1 MDDSLTDPLKK
12 DEPALSDPF
21 QEPFTKE
28 QSTGAPDLYGKIES
42 ESTGLGRLLSK
53 LPGFGGYMERSR
65 RRQADKMLRDAISA
79 RLEETRLRLSNV
91 HQELSRDIIKAID
104 FAEPLGRAD
113 SRLMGLVGKVKDA
126 PQGYS
131 GFFNATKVDE
141 QDLARIYDFDAQ
153 MLTYAETIEAEVNA
167 LQEAVR
173 ADGAIGEHIR
183 TLDAAVQ
190 DANAAFNKRQE
201 VLRGVS

>member
-1 MDDSLTDPLKK
+1 MDDSLSDPLKNE
-12 DEPALSDPF
+12 EPALGDPF
-21 QEPFTKE
+21 RDPPKQE
-28 QSTGAPDLYGKIES
+28 GAPDLYEKIES
-42 ESTGLGRLLSK
+42 ESTALGRLLAK

-79 RLEETRLRLSNV
+79 RLEETRLRLANV

-104 FAEPLGRAD
+104 HAEPLGRAD
-113 SRLMGLVGKVKDA
+113 SRLMGLVGKIKDA

-131 GFFNATKVDE
+131 GFFDATKVDA

-173 ADGAIGEHIR
+173 ENSAIGDQIR
-183 TLDAAVQ
+183 ILDAAVQ
-190 DANAAFNKRQE
+190 DANATFNKRQE

>member
-1 MDDSLTDPLKK
+1 MTDPLKK

-21 QEPFTKE
+21 QEPLK
-28 QSTGAPDLYGKIES
+28 QGGAPDLYGKIES
-42 ESTGLGRLLSK
+42 ESTGLGRLLSR

-65 RRQADKMLRDAISA
+65 RRQADKMLREAISA
-79 RLEETRLRLSNV
+79 RLEETRLLLSNV

-113 SRLMGLVGKVKDA
+113 SRLMGLVGKIKDA

-131 GFFNATKVDE
+131 GFFDATKVDE
-141 QDLARIYDFDAQ
+141 QDLARIYDFDAE

-173 ADGAIGEHIR
+173 EDGEIGGHIR
-183 TLDAAVQ
+183 ELDSAVQ
-190 DANAAFNKRQE
+190 DANAAFNQRQE
-201 VLRGVS
+201 LLRGVS

>member
-1 MDDSLTDPLKK
+1 MDDSLSDPLKNE
-12 DEPALSDPF
+12 EPALGDPF
-21 QEPFTKE
+21 RDPPKQE
-28 QSTGAPDLYGKIES
+28 GAPDLYEKIES
-42 ESTGLGRLLSK
+42 ESTALGRLLAK

-79 RLEETRLRLSNV
+79 RLEETRLRLANV

-104 FAEPLGRAD
+104 HAEPLGRAD
-113 SRLMGLVGKVKDA
+113 SRLMGLVGKIKDA

-131 GFFNATKVDE
+131 GFFDATKVDA
-141 QDLARIYDFDAQ
+141 QDLARIYDFDGQ

-173 ADGAIGEHIR
+173 ENGAIGDQIR

-190 DANAAFNKRQE
+190 DANATFNKRQE

>member
-1 MDDSLTDPLKK
+1 MDDSLSDPLKNE
-12 DEPALSDPF
+12 EPSLGDPF
-21 QEPFTKE
+21 REPPKQE
-28 QSTGAPDLYGKIES
+28 GAPDLYEKIES
-42 ESTGLGRLLSK
+42 ESTALGRLLAK

-79 RLEETRLRLSNV
+79 RLEETRLRLANV

-104 FAEPLGRAD
+104 HAEPLGRAD
-113 SRLMGLVGKVKDA
+113 SRLMGLVGKIKDA

-131 GFFNATKVDE
+131 GFFDATKVDA

-173 ADGAIGEHIR
+173 EDGAIGDQIR
-183 TLDAAVQ
+183 ILDAAVQ
-190 DANAAFNKRQE
+190 DANATFNKRQE

>member
-1 MDDSLTDPLKK
+1 MDESPTDPLKK

-21 QEPFTKE
+21 QDPFKKDE
-28 QSTGAPDLYGKIES
+28 STGAPDLYGQIES
-42 ESTGLGRLLSK
+42 ESTALGRLLAK

-65 RRQADKMLRDAISA
+65 RRQADKLLREAIAA

-113 SRLMGLVGKVKDA
+113 SRLMGLVGKIKDA
-126 PQGYS
+126 PQGYT
-131 GFFNATKVDE
+131 GFFDATKVDE
-141 QDLARIYDFDAQ
+141 QDLARIYDFDAE

-173 ADGAIGEHIR
+173 EDGAIGDHIR
-183 TLDAAVQ
+183 TLDSAVQ

-201 VLRGVS
+201 LLRGVS

>member
-1 MDDSLTDPLKK
+1 MDDSLSDPLKNE
-12 DEPALSDPF
+12 EPSLGDPF
-21 QEPFTKE
+21 REPPKQE
-28 QSTGAPDLYGKIES
+28 GAPDLYEKIES
-42 ESTGLGRLLSK
+42 ESTALGRLLAK

-79 RLEETRLRLSNV
+79 RLEETRLRLANV

-104 FAEPLGRAD
+104 HAEPLGRAD
-113 SRLMGLVGKVKDA
+113 SRLMGLVGKIKDA

-131 GFFNATKVDE
+131 GFFDATKVDA

-173 ADGAIGEHIR
+173 ENGAIVDQIR

-190 DANAAFNKRQE
+190 DANATFNKRQE

>member
-104 FAEPLGRAD
+104 FAEPLGRAY
-113 SRLMGLVGKVKDA
+113 SRLMGLVGKIKDA

-131 GFFNATKVDE
+131 GFFDATKVDE

-173 ADGAIGEHIR
+173 EDSAIGEHIR

>member
-1 MDDSLTDPLKK
+1 MDDSMTDPMKQ

-21 QEPFTKE
+21 EEPFKKG
-28 QSTGAPDLYGKIES
+28 QSGAPDLYGKIES
-42 ESTGLGRLLSK
+42 ESTGLGRLLSR

-65 RRQADKMLRDAISA
+65 RRQADKMLRDAISG
-79 RLEETRLRLSNV
+79 RLEETRLRLANV

-131 GFFNATKVDE
+131 GFFDAVKVDE
-141 QDLARIYDFDAQ
+141 QDLAHIYDFDAD
-153 MLTYAETIEAEVNA
+153 MLTYAESIDAEVDA
-167 LQEAVR
+167 LQAAVR
-173 ADGAIGEHIR
+173 EDGEIGAHIR
-183 TLDAAVQ
+183 QLDAAVQ

>member
-1 MDDSLTDPLKK
+1 MDDSLSDPLKNE
-12 DEPALSDPF
+12 EPALGDPF
-21 QEPFTKE
+21 RDPPKQE
-28 QSTGAPDLYGKIES
+28 GAPDLYEKIES
-42 ESTGLGRLLSK
+42 ESTALGRLLAK

-79 RLEETRLRLSNV
+79 RLEETRLRLANV

-104 FAEPLGRAD
+104 HAEPLGRAD
-113 SRLMGLVGKVKDA
+113 SRLMGLVGKIKDA

-131 GFFNATKVDE
+131 GFFDATKVDA

-173 ADGAIGEHIR
+173 EDGAIGDQIR
-183 TLDAAVQ
+183 ILDAAVQ
-190 DANAAFNKRQE
+190 DANATFNKRQE

>member
-1 MDDSLTDPLKK
+1 MDDSLSDPLKNE
-12 DEPALSDPF
+12 EPALGDPF
-21 QEPFTKE
+21 RDPPKQE
-28 QSTGAPDLYGKIES
+28 GAPDLYEKIEG
-42 ESTGLGRLLSK
+42 ESTALGRLLSK
-53 LPGFGGYMERSR
+53 LPGFRGYMERSR

-104 FAEPLGRAD
+104 HAEPLGRAD
-113 SRLMGLVGKVKDA
+113 SRLMGLVGKIKDA

-131 GFFNATKVDE
+131 GFFDATKVDAD
-141 QDLARIYDFDAQ
+141 DLARIYDFDAQ

-173 ADGAIGEHIR
+173 DDGAIGEQIR

-201 VLRGVS
+201 VLRGIS

>member
-1 MDDSLTDPLKK
+1 MDDSLSDPLKNE
-12 DEPALSDPF
+12 EPSLGDPF
-21 QEPFTKE
+21 REPPKQE
-28 QSTGAPDLYGKIES
+28 GAPDLYEKIES
-42 ESTGLGRLLSK
+42 ESTALGRLLAK

-79 RLEETRLRLSNV
+79 RLEETRLRLANV

-104 FAEPLGRAD
+104 HAEPLGRAD
-113 SRLMGLVGKVKDA
+113 SRLMGLVGKIKDA

-131 GFFNATKVDE
+131 GFFDATKVDA

-173 ADGAIGEHIR
+173 ENSAIGDQIR
-183 TLDAAVQ
+183 ILDAAVQ
-190 DANAAFNKRQE
+190 DANATFNKRQE

>member
-1 MDDSLTDPLKK
+1 MDDSLSDPLKNE
-12 DEPALSDPF
+12 EPSLGDPF
-21 QEPFTKE
+21 REPPKQE
-28 QSTGAPDLYGKIES
+28 GAPDLYEKIES
-42 ESTGLGRLLSK
+42 ESTALGRLLAK

-79 RLEETRLRLSNV
+79 RLEETRLRLANV

-104 FAEPLGRAD
+104 HAEPLGRAD
-113 SRLMGLVGKVKDA
+113 SRLMGLVGKIKDA

-131 GFFNATKVDE
+131 GFFDATKVDA
-141 QDLARIYDFDAQ
+141 QDLARIYDFDGQ

-173 ADGAIGEHIR
+173 ENGAIGDQIR

-190 DANAAFNKRQE
+190 DANATFNKRQE

>member
-1 MDDSLTDPLKK
+1 MDDSLSDPLKNE
-12 DEPALSDPF
+12 EPALGDPF
-21 QEPFTKE
+21 RDPPKQE
-28 QSTGAPDLYGKIES
+28 GAPDLYGQIES
-42 ESTGLGRLLSK
+42 ESTGLGRLLAK
-53 LPGFGGYMERSR
+53 LPGFGGYIERSR

-104 FAEPLGRAD
+104 HAEPLGRAD
-113 SRLMGLVGKVKDA
+113 SRLMGLVGKIKDA

-131 GFFNATKVDE
+131 GFFDATKVDA

-173 ADGAIGEHIR
+173 DDGAIGDQIR

-201 VLRGVS
+201 LLRGVS